1 MKAKT
6 SGGSKGGPRGAKG
19 AKGARG
25 PRGRSSRKSG
35 MSSFFRRRVCRF
47 CTDKVKVIDYKDLKT
62 MESFVKERGRIVSSR
77 GSGNC
82 AKHQRQ
88 ISNAIKIARF
98 MALIPYC
105 TYK

>member
-6 SGGSKGGPRGAKG
+6 SGGSRGGPRGAKG

-25 PRGRSSRKSG
+25 PRGRMGRKSG

-62 MESFVKERGRIVSSR
+62 MESFIKERGRMVSSR

-82 AKHQRQ
+82 ARHQRQ
-88 ISNAIKIARF
+88 ISNAIKRARF